1 MTDEQKSEIQGRLE
15 LVRAAKQQKAA
26 GGAGVEFAQD
36 TLNGDELTAVLGA
49 EPPPEPAEPGRPAG
63 LTEKQWRLLRAAC
76 EVEAEGAVVTGRIAA
91 ARAGLPPGTNK
102 MVAALAGKGLWPW
115 PVKPGNVTG
124 HRNGGT
130 PRIKPAADPPP
141 CDGGGKPDTPLGRI
155 FGSFPDLTDQPTIAE
170 LVAVA
175 LTVQRA
181 VYHLPIAA
189 AVELLE
195 GVANA
200 MRREAR

>member
-76 EVEAEGAVVTGRIAA
+76 EVEAEGAGFSLAMPDVVSLFSFLMTSEEIP
-91 ARAGLPPGTNK
+91 LS
-102 MVAALAGKGLWPW
+102 VSF
-115 PVKPGNVTG
+115 
-124 HRNGGT
+124 T
-130 PRIKPAADPPP
+130 PCPFTATA
-141 CDGGGKPDTPLGRI
+141 
-155 FGSFPDLTDQPTIAE
+155 S
-170 LVAVA
+170 
-175 LTVQRA
+175 
-181 VYHLPIAA
+181 
-189 AVELLE
+189 
-195 GVANA
+195 
-200 MRREAR
+200 